1 MKHLKASAALVC
13 TLLMGWS
20 QIIQPYSAYA
30 LSVQAAAASQSVL
43 QTSIE
48 HESQGVSSQGAQD
61 DASGSRG
68 VTEWYGDDANA
79 ARPYGETDSDS
90 GEQPGIGVE
99 ESGVDE
105 SNGEAPTDDSA
116 EMNSCEADSL
126 EPNSWRFENGVLID
140 SGNGDIDAQS
150 LTDDSL
156 PNGVVA
162 RHRCQQSSRN
172 C

>member
-20 QIIQPYSAYA
+20 QIIWPYSAYA

-68 VTEWYGDDANA
+68 VTEWYGDDAKLLVLMGKQIRIPAN
-79 ARPYGETDSDS
+79 
-90 GEQPGIGVE
+90 
-99 ESGVDE
+99 
-105 SNGEAPTDDSA
+105 
-116 EMNSCEADSL
+116 SL
-126 EPNSWRFENGVLID
+126 ELASKNLVLTSQTVKPQPMIP
-140 SGNGDIDAQS
+140 
-150 LTDDSL
+150 L
-156 PNGVVA
+156 
-162 RHRCQQSSRN
+162 R
-172 C
+172 